1 MTTPPFG
8 YFGSKV
14 KIARQIV
21 ALMPEHS
28 GYIEPFA
35 GSLSV
40 LLAKPAVGLEVVND
54 LDGDLMT
61 FWRMLRDQPEE
72 LVRICSL
79 TPHSRSEYDASWP
92 IPSDVPD
99 LERARRVW
107 VKLSQGRSGV
117 LRRTGWRYN
126 EAPRGRT
133 TMMPGTIRGYVDRMV
148 TVADRLRD
156 VSLECR
162 PALEIISRY
171 GRVPDNLLY
180 IDPPYLGS
188 VRTWGNNYAV
198 EMRSDDE
205 HRALADAL
213 ADCSATVVLS
223 GYPSDLYDQLFTGW
237 HRAEIQAGT
246 SQNNNAGWQSRTEVL
261 WSNRPFAVEHP
272 RLFTEVTA

>member
-99 LERARRVW
+99 LERARRVRRHRRPAGHARPRTRRAARRARRRACAALARATRPDRW
-107 VKLSQGRSGV
+107 CRARAQPLLAATSTHGLPPGCGQSGSGTRTHATFGSRSSHETLPPVMRSISAALSRGI
-117 LRRTGWRYN
+117 
-126 EAPRGRT
+126 GRT
-133 TMMPGTIRGYVDRMV
+133 DLNHWLTIGGVHPSRLAKALCPPISVQACSSE
-148 TVADRLRD
+148 VAAAIA
-156 VSLECR
+156 SL
-162 PALEIISRY
+162 
-171 GRVPDNLLY
+171 
-180 IDPPYLGS
+180 
-188 VRTWGNNYAV
+188 
-198 EMRSDDE
+198 
-205 HRALADAL
+205 
-213 ADCSATVVLS
+213 
-223 GYPSDLYDQLFTGW
+223 
-237 HRAEIQAGT
+237 
-246 SQNNNAGWQSRTEVL
+246 
-261 WSNRPFAVEHP
+261 
-272 RLFTEVTA
+272 